1 MTRRTILAAVA
12 ALVAAALTTTALAAG
27 TAKNPKTMV
36 LQKSDL
42 PAGARVINKY
52 TEGGASGA
60 GAGYY
65 ITYRYKS
72 GSKTREL
79 ASYAFVFKNA
89 SLARALYRELKTDVP
104 NQTKLVLPKYGDEQ
118 LAGYRGFDG
127 GGLIVRKNTVVWS
140 LTIGY
145 DVDIGLTKAEAL
157 AELKRYAPKQ
167 MKRVGSG

>member
-1 MTRRTILAAVA
+1 MNGRTVLAAFAVVVA
-12 ALVAAALTTTALAAG
+12 ATMATTALAAS
-27 TAKNPKTMV
+27 TAKSPKTMV
-36 LQKSDL
+36 LQKSDF

-52 TEGGASGA
+52 TSGAASAA

-79 ASYAFVFKNA
+79 ASFASTWNSS
-89 SLARALYRELKTDVP
+89 SLARFGFRELKTDVP
-104 NQTKLVLPKYGDEQ
+104 RTKLVLPKYGDEQ
-118 LAGYRGFDG
+118 IAGFLGLDG
-127 GGLIVRKNTVVWS
+127 GMLVVRKNTVVWS
-140 LTIGY
+140 LKIEY
-145 DVDIGLTKAEAL
+145 DLDIGLTKAEAL